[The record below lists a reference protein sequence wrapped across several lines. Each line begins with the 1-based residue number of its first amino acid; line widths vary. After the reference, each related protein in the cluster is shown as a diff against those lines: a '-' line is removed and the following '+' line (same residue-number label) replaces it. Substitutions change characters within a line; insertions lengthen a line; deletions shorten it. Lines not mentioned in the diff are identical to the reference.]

1 MIGRSLGPYRFLEQ
15 LGAGG
20 MGEVYLAED
29 TRLARKVAIKVLPPK
44 FAQDAERLAR
54 FEQEARAAAALNHP
68 HIATVYDVGSGIVGD
83 GSGASDA
90 GSTGG
95 AAQAPE
101 VTHFIVQEYLEGEPL
116 RAVLDRDPLPLDRA
130 LELGAEIGEGLAA
143 AHRAGI
149 VHRDLK
155 PENVFVAPDGHV
167 KILDFGL
174 AKLFEAEA
182 TPEDGD
188 AGATGDPSE
197 GVRTASPTMLGPAWG
212 EVVGTVGYMAPEQVE
227 GRRVDRRAD
236 IFAFGCVLYEMV
248 TGVRPFEGASFHE
261 TLHRICH
268 AEAEPLQRLAPDLP
282 AQLQWIVAKC
292 LAKRPDRRYQNAGE
306 LVVDLRN
313 LARDVE
319 AGVAE
324 AGPAPPPAGKPE
336 ASVPA
341 DPQAGAPLAAHVP
354 LPLAIAAGVVL
365 ATVAVIV
372 TLLTTGGG
380 SAETPAR
387 TPREFAID
395 LDGFLS
401 IGSRDSLA
409 LSPDGTRLVFSA
421 RDGDGLHGLFLHDLT
436 ANTSTF
442 IAGTEGGDRPFFSP
456 DGRWIAYRD
465 SDDRM
470 LKKILLEGGDP
481 FELGRFGF
489 ISEGTWGPE
498 DTIVYAGGDLLQIS
512 AAGGA
517 EPVTLLSAEDA
528 AVEMSDPEF
537 LPGGRAVLVVTRAS
551 GNERN
556 DGPPGIAAFNLATG
570 ELVPLINDGFH
581 PRYVP
586 GGHIVYARGNAL
598 YAVTFDVSSLQVS
611 GDPRLVRQGVRSY
624 AGVSSEF
631 TTADDGTL
639 VYVPGEASESGRVL
653 ATATLAGQL
662 TPLLADRPIVD
673 FAVSSADR
681 RRIAA
686 VVRAEESATPLQ
698 IRIFD
703 LQRPGGSQTLAE
715 RGSSPVWSLD
725 GEWVYFIEPEPES
738 ASPGDGA
745 EAAGARR
752 RTTRLLRKRPGSGDE
767 PELVKVVPRDIQPL
781 AFGADPHRLLVEF
794 GDWRRPSI
802 GWLDLAAEGAP
813 EPPAAVVAGSS
824 GALSRDGR
832 LLAFDH
838 RDADTSQVSVYDLE
852 TKQSRPVGPGFEPRW
867 AHDGGRL
874 YYLDGTWMVSATV
887 STEPQLDVG
896 TPEPRFPHPA
906 QPVLTNFHV
915 DPSGDGFLMLVR
927 NDQAEGMA
935 RPQIRVV
942 VDWFGQLRAPQ
953 NGQR

>member
-68 HIATVYDVGSGIVGD
+68 HIATVYDVGSEIVGD

-227 GRRVDRRAD
+227 GRKVDRRAD
-236 IFAFGCVLYEMV
+236 IFAFGCMLYEMV

-261 TLHRICH
+261 TLHRIGH
-268 AEAEPLQRLAPDLP
+268 AEAEPLQRLDPDLP

-292 LAKRPDRRYQNAGE
+292 LAKRPDRRYQNAGD

-324 AGPAPPPAGKPE
+324 AGPAPPAAGEPE
-336 ASVPA
+336 AFVPA
-341 DPQAGAPLAAHVP
+341 EPQAGSPLAAAVP
-354 LPLAIAAGVVL
+354 LPAAIAAGVVL

-380 SAETPAR
+380 SSETPAR
-387 TPREFAID
+387 VPREFAID

-421 RDGDGLHGLFLHDLT
+421 RDSEGLHGLFLHDLA
-436 ANTSTF
+436 ANTTTF

-456 DGRWIAYRD
+456 DGLWVAYRD
-465 SDDRM
+465 SDDRL

-481 FELGRFGF
+481 FVLSRVSFVA
-489 ISEGTWGPE
+489 EGAWGPD
-498 DTIVYAGGDLLQIS
+498 DTIVYTNGDLLRIS
-512 AAGGA
+512 AAGGE
-517 EPVTLLSAEDA
+517 EPVTLLSEEDA
-528 AVEMSDPEF
+528 AVEMGDPEF
-537 LPGGRAVLVVTRAS
+537 LPGGRAVLVVTRPS

-556 DGPPGIAAFNLATG
+556 DGPPGIAVF
-570 ELVPLINDGFH
+570 ELETRELTPLINDGFH
-581 PRYVP
+581 PRFVP

-598 YAVTFDVSSLQVS
+598 YAVSFDVSSLRVT

-624 AGVSSEF
+624 ARVSSEF

-639 VYVPGEASESGRVL
+639 VYVPGEASESGHVIAR
-653 ATATLAGQL
+653 ATLEGEL
-662 TPLLADRPIVD
+662 TPLAVDRLIVA
-673 FAVSSADR
+673 FAVSPDG

-686 VVRAEESATPLQ
+686 AVVAEESEAPTR

-703 LQRPGGSQTLAE
+703 LPRPGGTQILAE
-715 RGSSPVWSLD
+715 RGYSPVWSSN
-725 GEWVYFIEPEPES
+725 GEWVYFTEPERADP
-738 ASPGDGA
+738 ADGS
-745 EAAGARR
+745 EAANGRSAAN
-752 RTTRLLRKRPGSGDE
+752 RLLRKRLGSGEE
-767 PELVKVVPRDIQPL
+767 PELVEVVPQFIQPF
-781 AFGADPHRLLVEF
+781 AFGTDPGRLLVGF
-794 GDWRRPSI
+794 GHPRRPSI
-802 GWLDLAAEGAP
+802 GWLDLADGGAP
-813 EPPAAVVAGSS
+813 ETLPGVVGGSRAS
-824 GALSRDGR
+824 LSPDGR
-832 LLAFDH
+832 LLAFDR
-838 RDADTSQVSVYDLE
+838 RDAGTSQIWVYDLE
-852 TKQSRPVGPGFEPRW
+852 GKQSQLVGPGFEPRW

-874 YYLDGTWMVSATV
+874 FYLDGTWMMSATV

-896 TPEPRFPHPA
+896 TPEPRFFHPA
-906 QPVLTNFHV
+906 QPVLPNFHV
-915 DPSGDGFLMLVR
+915 DPLGDGFLMLVR
-927 NDQAEGMA
+927 NDQAQGMA

-942 VDWFGQLRAPQ
+942 VDWSEQLRAPQ

>member
-1 MIGRSLGPYRFLEQ
+1 MIGRSLGPYCFLER

-68 HIATVYDVGSGIVGD
+68 HIATVYDVGSGIVGGGD
-83 GSGASDA
+83 GSGAPDA
-90 GSTGG
+90 GPAGG
-95 AAQAPE
+95 EPEAPE

-116 RAVLDRDPLPLDRA
+116 RAVLDRNPLPLDRA

-182 TPEDGD
+182 APEDGD
-188 AGATGDPSE
+188 PVDPSA
-197 GVRTASPTMLGPAWG
+197 GLRTASPTMLGPAWG

-227 GRRVDRRAD
+227 GRKVDRRAD
-236 IFAFGCVLYEMV
+236 IFAFGCMLYEMV

-261 TLHRICH
+261 TLHRIGH
-268 AEAEPLQRLAPDLP
+268 AEAEPLQRVDPELP

-292 LAKRPDRRYQNAGE
+292 LAKRPDRRYQNAGD

-324 AGPAPPPAGKPE
+324 AGPSLPPRAKPDTS
-336 ASVPA
+336 APA
-341 DPQAGAPLAAHVP
+341 DPQAGAPPAASVP
-354 LPLAIAAGVVL
+354 LPLAIVAGVVL

-372 TLLTTGGG
+372 TLLSTGGG
-380 SAETPAR
+380 STGTPAR

-421 RDGDGLHGLFLHDLT
+421 RDSEGLHGLFLHDLT
-436 ANTSTF
+436 ANTTTF

-456 DGRWIAYRD
+456 DGRWVAYRD
-465 SDDRM
+465 SDDRL

-512 AAGGA
+512 AAGGE
-517 EPVTLLSAEDA
+517 EPVNLLSEEDA
-528 AVEMSDPEF
+528 AVEMGDPEF
-537 LPGGRAVLVVTRAS
+537 LPSGRAVLVVTRPS
-551 GNERN
+551 GSERN

-570 ELVPLINDGFH
+570 ELIPLINDGFH

-586 GGHIVYARGNAL
+586 SGHIVYARGNSL
-598 YAVTFDVSSLQVS
+598 YAVSFDVSSLRVT
-611 GDPRLVRQGVRSY
+611 GDPRLMRQGVRSY

-631 TTADDGTL
+631 NTADDGTL
-639 VYVPGEASESGRVL
+639 VYVPGESSESGRVL
-653 ATATLAGQL
+653 AMATLAGRL

-673 FAVSSADR
+673 FAVSPDG

-686 VVRAEESATPLQ
+686 AVRAEESATTRQ

-715 RGSSPVWSLD
+715 RGSSPVWSSD

-745 EAAGARR
+745 EAASARR
-752 RTTRLLRKRPGSGDE
+752 RTTRLLRNRPGSGDE
-767 PELVKVVPRDIQPL
+767 PELVKVVPRGIRPL
-781 AFGADPHRLLVEF
+781 AFGADPDRLLVEF
-794 GDWRRPSI
+794 GDRRRPSI

-813 EPPAAVVAGSS
+813 EPAAAVVTGSR

-874 YYLDGTWMVSATV
+874 YYLDGTWMMSAAV

-896 TPEPRFPHPA
+896 TPEPRFFHPA
-906 QPVLTNFHV
+906 EPVRPNFQI
-915 DPSGDGFLMLVR
+915 DPLGGGFLMLVR
-927 NDQAEGMA
+927 NDQAQGMA
-935 RPQIRVV
+935 RPEVRVV
-942 VDWFGQLRAPQ
+942 VDWLEQLRSPQ